1 MIPVHIQKVWT
12 SFMRCGCGC
21 LKSTDK
27 KVKIN
32 LESSGI
38 CLPFVVE
45 NLKSTYQDISAVA
58 DADGLKSADK
68 KSFKKS
74 VEKFGRFKKKRYL
87 CIEERKQLKTTIS

>member
-12 SFMRCGCGC
+12 SFMRCGPRMA
-21 LKSTDK
+21 K

-32 LESSGI
+32 LESSEI

-58 DADGLKSADK
+58 DADGLKSADIE
-68 KSFKKS
+68 KS
-74 VEKFGRFKKKRYL
+74 
-87 CIEERKQLKTTIS
+87 

>member
-1 MIPVHIQKVWT
+1 MT
-12 SFMRCGCGC
+12 
-21 LKSTDK
+21 K

-58 DADGLKSADK
+58 DADGLKSADIE
-68 KSFKKS
+68 KSQKNFVVSKNC
-74 VEKFGRFKKKRYL
+74 
-87 CIEERKQLKTTIS
+87 CIFVVGNQTHNNYEYQGKQQ